1 MKNENSEMPADFDNE
16 IHKWALECIG
26 RVALDARLGC
36 LNPDLPKNS
45 EPQKIIDAAK
55 YALRNVALLEL
66 KYPFWRYLPSTL
78 WKKYVSN
85 MDYFIEYVF
94 NKLLYYIVYTLY
106 RYLHDLKKNLLN

>member
-1 MKNENSEMPADFDNE
+1 MQEMKNKNSEMPADFDNE

-36 LNPDLPKNS
+36 LNQDLPKNS

-85 MDYFIEYVF
+85 MDYFIEYVC
-94 NKLLYYIVYTLY
+94 NKLLYFDNYMI
-106 RYLHDLKKNLLN
+106 

>member
-1 MKNENSEMPADFDNE
+1 MQEMRNQSSEMPADFDNE

-36 LNPDLPKNS
+36 LRPDLPQNS

-78 WKKYVSN
+78 WTKYVSN
-85 MDYFIEYVF
+85 MDYFVE
-94 NKLLYYIVYTLY
+94 
-106 RYLHDLKKNLLN
+106 